1 MCVYIPFLKPPPKGW
16 LCRSLRGQH
25 PAHET
30 RCLAVGKT
38 DISPPISERICM
50 AVMGRLPNPG
60 TVRIRSRAA
69 SYLSERRRISRRSK
83 KHPEITDRY
92 KRIKSHR
99 GHKKAI
105 IAICRMLLT
114 AIISL
119 RCFSNSSIWLRHW
132 RSFTA
137 CSGEIAPS
145 TAAWISSTGVLQRPS
160 PLSRLPTSVI

>member
-1 MCVYIPFLKPPPKGW
+1 MYQYWFNIITSTGNSSRFDFLLLW
-16 LCRSLRGQH
+16 SLRGQH

-60 TVRIRSRAA
+60 TVRIRSRAP
-69 SYLSERRRISRRSK
+69 SYLSERRRISRS
-83 KHPEITDRY
+83 
-92 KRIKSHR
+92 
-99 GHKKAI
+99 
-105 IAICRMLLT
+105 
-114 AIISL
+114 ISL

-160 PLSRLPTSVI
+160 TKGATSKISRDERAYIP